1 MPVNTELLNSLL
13 APVPGDN
20 PSGLDLRYDAA
31 YDEFKEERREDLL
44 LPGSDNADR
53 KIADWARVVSM
64 GTDLIAGK
72 TKDLQLGAW
81 LTEALLRRQGISGLI
96 TGIEAMRGMLVQF
109 WETLYPEMEDGDP
122 ELRIGP
128 LEWLG
133 SRLTPAIQLCTV
145 GSGGITFLDHL
156 QAQAIPREGA
166 ISEASYDNQ
175 KVMRA
180 QRAEAES
187 LGKKFPEDIDAAIDG
202 TGKEFYRQLS
212 ADVNAAIASLAALE
226 KVSDERFGRNA
237 PAYTDIR
244 STLADLG
251 RFAASVLAN
260 KLETDPDPADA
271 STDASAE
278 QPDAAGGFG
287 LFVSSDGGG
296 NTQSREPT
304 SVQDASQRLAA
315 VAAWY
320 RKQNPTDPAP
330 FAMLRGFR
338 WGELRGSAPE
348 VDPRLLE
355 APATAIRAK
364 LKTLMLDG
372 NWADLLEQSEQLMA
386 TPAGRGWLDLQRYVL
401 AACLNLGDSYGAISA
416 VLRSELRALL
426 LAVPSLPRMTLMD
439 DTPTANDETREWL
452 NAEIMPDS
460 EAFGAGTSGSGDGE
474 SDSTP
479 TDGSDSLTQA
489 MADNHPLLGDT
500 GARKPSSQS
509 TRGAAIWRTDAFVL
523 ARNELALGRPN
534 RAIEILTA
542 ELDRDPTPR
551 GRFIRQTQIAFVMVE
566 AGLHA
571 VAQPVLERLVE
582 IITERSL
589 EQWES
594 ASLVAQP
601 IALLYKVLLMTD
613 GDSST
618 RNQLYLRVCRLDP
631 LQAMTLKAP

>member
-64 GTDLIAGK
+64 GTDLIARK

-96 TGIEAMRGMLVQF
+96 TGIEAMRGMLEQF
-109 WETLYPEMEDGDP
+109 WETLYPEMEDGDL

-156 QAQAIPREGA
+156 QAQTVPREDA
-166 ISEASYDNQ
+166 ISEAAYDNQ

-202 TGKEFYRQLS
+202 TSKEFYRQLT

-226 KVSDERFGRNA
+226 KVSDERFGRDA

-244 STLADLG
+244 STLAELG
-251 RFAASVLAN
+251 RFAASVLAA

-271 STDASAE
+271 SVE
-278 QPDAAGGFG
+278 QPDAAGGSG
-287 LFVSSDGGG
+287 PSVSPDGGG
-296 NTQSREPT
+296 NTQSREPA

-401 AACLNLGDSYGAISA
+401 TACINLGDSYGAISA

-426 LAVPSLPRMTLMD
+426 LAVPALPRMTLMD
-439 DTPTANDETREWL
+439 DTPAANDETREWL
-452 NAEIMPDS
+452 NAEIMTDS
-460 EAFGAGTSGSGDGE
+460 VVSGAESSGSGDGE

-479 TDGSDSLTQA
+479 IDGADSLTQA

-509 TRGAAIWRTDAFVL
+509 TRGAAAWRTDAFVL
-523 ARNELALGRPN
+523 ARNELALGRSN
-534 RAIEILTA
+534 RAIEILTS
-542 ELDRDPTPR
+542 ELERDSTPR

-571 VAQPVLERLVE
+571 VARPVLERLVE